1 MIHADNLASKT
12 PRQLLDYLHSRQI
25 EMRSLLEELVLAESP
40 STVPAAQ
47 QKVLALLQKALEQR
61 GYRVRRIRG
70 RQTGGHLL
78 AIPRNRPR
86 YPFGDHCE
94 TLGVEYAAEAAA
106 FLPTQPQPIQLL
118 LGHCDTVWPL
128 GTLEK
133 MPLSLREGKMY
144 GPGVYDMKAGLVQT
158 IFALEAIAVHG
169 FFPQVAP
176 VILINSDEEIGS
188 YESTPQIRRLAKT
201 AERAF
206 VMEPSLGPTGK
217 LKTRRKGVGEF
228 TVRIIGRAAHAGLEP
243 EKGASAILELSLV
256 VQKLFQLNDPQRGI
270 TVNVGT
276 IDGGIRPNVIAPES
290 QAVVDVRV
298 LHLEDVPSIESTILG
313 LQPTTPDTQLIV
325 EGKIE
330 RPPMEKTPGNQ
341 KLWQLAQQ
349 AASELGIEIESGT
362 AGGSSDG
369 NLTSLY
375 TPTLD
380 GLGAVG
386 DAAHAPGEFI
396 YLDQIVERAA
406 LLAQLLLA
414 PTLTEKNHGK

>member
-1 MIHADNLASKT
+1 MIQADSLASKT
-12 PRQLLDYLHSRQI
+12 TRQLLDYLHSRQT
-25 EMRSLLEELVLAESP
+25 EMRTLLEELVLAESP
-40 STVPAAQ
+40 STVPASQ
-47 QKVLALLQKALEQR
+47 QQVLALLQKALEAR
-61 GYRVRRIRG
+61 TYRVRRIRG

-78 AIPRNRPR
+78 AVPNIRRKR
-86 YPFGDHCE
+86 DLGDRSHS
-94 TLGVEYAAEAAA
+94 
-106 FLPTQPQPIQLL
+106 QPIQLL
-118 LGHCDTVWPL
+118 LGHSDTVWPL

-133 MPLSLREGKMY
+133 MPLFLRQGKMY
-144 GPGVYDMKAGLVQT
+144 GPGIYDMKAGLVQ
-158 IFALEAIAVHG
+158 IVFALEALAACGLSPH
-169 FFPQVAP
+169 VAP

-206 VMEPSLGPTGK
+206 VMEPSLGPMGK

-228 TVRIIGRAAHAGLEP
+228 TIRILGQASHAGLEP
-243 EKGASAILELSLV
+243 EKGASAILELSFV
-256 VQKLFQLNDPQRGI
+256 VQKLFQLNDPQQGI

-276 IDGGIRPNVIAPES
+276 IDGGIRPNVVAPES

-298 LHLEDVPSIESTILG
+298 LHLEDVPRIEETILG
-313 LQPTTPDTQLIV
+313 LQPTTPNTQLIV

-330 RPPMEKTPGNQ
+330 RPPMAKTPGNQ

-349 AASELGIEIESGT
+349 AASELEINIEEGT

-386 DAAHAPGEFI
+386 DAAHAPGEFV
-396 YLDQIVERAA
+396 YLDRMVERSA
-406 LLAQLLLA
+406 LLARLLLA
-414 PTLTEKNHGK
+414 PTLTEKNHG

>member
-1 MIHADNLASKT
+1 MMHADSLAST
-12 PRQLLDYLHSRQI
+12 TARQLLNYLHSRQT
-25 EMRSLLEELVLAESP
+25 EMHSLLKELVLAESP

-47 QKVLALLQKALEQR
+47 QGVLGLLQKALEQR
-61 GYRVRRIRG
+61 AYRVRRIRG
-70 RQTGGHLL
+70 RQTGGYLL
-78 AIPRNRPR
+78 AVPSTR
-86 YPFGDHCE
+86 YKHTIVGRS
-94 TLGVEYAAEAAA
+94 
-106 FLPTQPQPIQLL
+106 QPQPIQLL
-118 LGHCDTVWPL
+118 LGHSDTVWPL
-128 GTLEK
+128 GTLAK
-133 MPLSLREGKMY
+133 MPLSVRQGKMY
-144 GPGVYDMKAGLVQT
+144 GPGIYDMKAGLVQT
-158 IFALEAIAVHG
+158 IFALEAVAARD

-188 YESTPQIRRLAKT
+188 YESTPQIRRLAKI

-228 TVRIIGRAAHAGLEP
+228 TVRIIGKASHAGLEP
-243 EKGASAILELSLV
+243 EKGVSAILELSFV
-256 VQKLFQLNDPQRGI
+256 VQKLFQLNNPQRGI

-276 IDGGIRPNVIAPES
+276 IDGGIRPNVVAPES

-298 LHLEDVPSIESTILG
+298 LHPEDVPWLEETILR
-313 LQPTTPDTQLIV
+313 LQPTTPGTQLIV

-330 RPPMEKTPGNQ
+330 RPPLEKTPGNQ
-341 KLWQLAQQ
+341 QLWQLAQQ
-349 AASELGIEIESGT
+349 AASELGIPIEEGT

-386 DAAHAPGEFI
+386 DAAHAPGEFV
-396 YLDQIVERAA
+396 YLERMVERAA
-406 LLAQLLLA
+406 LLAWLLLA
-414 PTLTEKNHGK
+414 PPLTGKNYGS

>member
-1 MIHADNLASKT
+1 MHADNLASKT
-12 PRQLLDYLHSRQI
+12 PRQLLDYLHSRQT

-40 STVPAAQ
+40 SDVPAAQ
-47 QKVLALLQKALEQR
+47 QKVLALLQKELEKR
-61 GYRVRRIRG
+61 DYRVRRIRG

-78 AIPRNRPR
+78 AVPKNRRR
-86 YPFGDHCE
+86 YSFRDRDRS
-94 TLGVEYAAEAAA
+94 
-106 FLPTQPQPIQLL
+106 QSIQLL

-133 MPLSLREGKMY
+133 MPLVLRQGKMY
-144 GPGVYDMKAGLVQT
+144 GPGVYDMKAGLVQK
-158 IFALEAIAVHG
+158 IFALEAVNG
-169 FFPQVAP
+169 FSHHITP

-188 YESTPQIRRLAKT
+188 YESTPQIRRLAKI
-201 AERAF
+201 ADRAF

-228 TVRIIGRAAHAGLEP
+228 TIRIIGQAAHAGLEP
-243 EKGASAILELSLV
+243 EKGVSAILELSFV

-276 IDGGIRPNVIAPES
+276 IDGGIRPNVVAPES

-298 LHLEDVPSIESTILG
+298 LHLEDVPRIESTILG
-313 LQPTTPDTQLIV
+313 LQPTTPNTQLIV

-369 NLTSLY
+369 NFTSLY

-414 PTLTEKNHGK
+414 PTLTEKNHEQ

>member
-1 MIHADNLASKT
+1 MMYTDNLATKT
-12 PRQLLDYLHSRQI
+12 PRQLLDYLHSRQT

-61 GYRVRRIRG
+61 AYRVRRIRG

-78 AIPRNRPR
+78 AVPKNRCR
-86 YPFGDHCE
+86 HSFGDRS
-94 TLGVEYAAEAAA
+94 
-106 FLPTQPQPIQLL
+106 QPQPIQLL
-118 LGHCDTVWPL
+118 LGHSDTVWPL

-133 MPLSLREGKMY
+133 MPLSLRQGKMY
-144 GPGVYDMKAGLVQT
+144 GPGIYDMKAGLVQT
-158 IFALEAIAVHG
+158 IFALEAIAANG
-169 FFPQVAP
+169 FSPQVAP
-176 VILINSDEEIGS
+176 VISINSDEEIGS
-188 YESTPQIRRLAKT
+188 HESTAQIRRLAKI

-228 TVRIIGRAAHAGLEP
+228 TIRIIGQAAHAGLEP
-243 EKGASAILELSLV
+243 EKGVSAILELSFV

-276 IDGGIRPNVIAPES
+276 IDGGIRPNVVAPES

-298 LHLEDVPSIESTILG
+298 LHLEDVPWIESTILG
-313 LQPTTPDTQLIV
+313 LQPTTPNTRLIV

-349 AASELGIEIESGT
+349 AASELGIEIEQGT

-406 LLAQLLLA
+406 LLARLLLA
-414 PTLTEKNHGK
+414 PTLKEKNHEQ

>member
-1 MIHADNLASKT
+1 MIHADNLTSKIA
-12 PRQLLDYLHSRQI
+12 RQLLDYLHSRQT

-40 STVPAAQ
+40 STVPASQ
-47 QKVLALLQKALEQR
+47 QEVLALLQKALEQR
-61 GYRVRRIRG
+61 AYRVRRIRG
-70 RQTGGHLL
+70 RKTGGHLL
-78 AIPRNRPR
+78 AIPSTRRR
-86 YPFGDHCE
+86 YILGDRS
-94 TLGVEYAAEAAA
+94 
-106 FLPTQPQPIQLL
+106 QPIQLL
-118 LGHCDTVWPL
+118 LGHSDTVWPL

-133 MPLSLREGKMY
+133 MPLTLRQGKMY
-144 GPGVYDMKAGLVQT
+144 GPGIYDMKAGLVQM
-158 IFALEAIAVHG
+158 IFALEALASHD
-169 FFPQVAP
+169 FSPQVAP

-188 YESTPQIRRLAKT
+188 YESTPQIRRLAKI

-206 VMEPSLGPTGK
+206 VMEPSLGTTGK

-228 TVRIIGRAAHAGLEP
+228 TVRILGQASHAGLEP
-243 EKGASAILELSLV
+243 EKGASAILELSFV

-276 IDGGIRPNVIAPES
+276 IDGGIRPNVVAPES

-298 LHLEDVPSIESTILG
+298 LHPEDVPRIEKTILG
-313 LQPTTPDTQLIV
+313 LQPTTPNTELIV

-330 RPPMEKTPGNQ
+330 RPPMQKTPGNQ

-349 AASELGIEIESGT
+349 AASGLGIKIEEGT

-369 NLTSLY
+369 NLTNLY

-396 YLDQIVERAA
+396 YLDQMVERSA
-406 LLAQLLLA
+406 LLAQLLLT
-414 PTLTEKNHGK
+414 PTLKGTNYGL

>member
-1 MIHADNLASKT
+1 MIHADNLAPKT
-12 PRQLLDYLHSRQI
+12 AQQLLGYLHSRQT
-25 EMRSLLEELVLAESP
+25 EMRTMLEELVLAESP

-61 GYRVRRIRG
+61 AYRVRRIRG

-78 AIPRNRPR
+78 AVPSNRRRSPLGAR
-86 YPFGDHCE
+86 YQH
-94 TLGVEYAAEAAA
+94 
-106 FLPTQPQPIQLL
+106 QPIQLL
-118 LGHCDTVWPL
+118 LGHSDTVWPL
-128 GTLEK
+128 GSLEK
-133 MPLSLREGKMY
+133 MPLSLRQGKMY
-144 GPGVYDMKAGLVQT
+144 GPGIYDMKAGLVQ
-158 IFALEAIAVHG
+158 IVFALEAIAEQG
-169 FFPQVAP
+169 FFPQITP

-188 YESTPQIRRLAKT
+188 YESTPQIRRLAKI

-228 TVRIIGRAAHAGLEP
+228 TIRIIGQAAHAGLEP
-243 EKGASAILELSLV
+243 EKGVSAILELSFA
-256 VQKLFQLNDPQRGI
+256 VQKLFQLNAPQRGI

-276 IDGGIRPNVIAPES
+276 IDGGIRPNVVAPES

-298 LHLEDVPSIESTILG
+298 LHLEDAPWIESTILG
-313 LQPTTPDTQLIV
+313 LQPTTPDTRLIV

-341 KLWQLAQQ
+341 KLWHLAQQ
-349 AASELGIEIESGT
+349 AASELGIEIQQGT

-396 YLDQIVERAA
+396 YLDQMVERAA
-406 LLAQLLLA
+406 LLARLLLA
-414 PTLTEKNHGK
+414 PSLTEKNYGQ

>member
-1 MIHADNLASKT
+1 MMQADNLATKT
-12 PRQLLDYLHSRQI
+12 PRQLLDYLHSRQT

-40 STVPAAQ
+40 SDVPAAQ
-47 QKVLALLQKALEQR
+47 QKVLALLQKELEAR
-61 GYRVRRIRG
+61 DYRVRRIRG

-78 AIPRNRPR
+78 AVPNIRRKSNL
-86 YPFGDHCE
+86 GDHSHH
-94 TLGVEYAAEAAA
+94 
-106 FLPTQPQPIQLL
+106 QPIQLL
-118 LGHCDTVWPL
+118 IGHCDTVWPV

-133 MPLSLREGKMY
+133 MPLVLRQGKMY

-158 IFALEAIAVHG
+158 IFALEAVNG
-169 FFPQVAP
+169 FSHQITP

-188 YESTPQIRRLAKT
+188 YESTPQIRRLAKI

-217 LKTRRKGVGEF
+217 LKTRRKGVGKF
-228 TVRIIGRAAHAGLEP
+228 TIRIIGQAAHAGLEP
-243 EKGASAILELSLV
+243 EKGVSAILELSFV

-270 TVNVGT
+270 TVNVGK

-298 LHLEDVPSIESTILG
+298 LHLEDVPKIESTILG
-313 LQPTTPDTQLIV
+313 LQPTTPNTQLIV

-349 AASELGIEIESGT
+349 AASELGIEIDSGT

-406 LLAQLLLA
+406 LLAQLILA
-414 PTLTEKNHGK
+414 PTLTEKNHG

>member
-1 MIHADNLASKT
+1 MMQADNLVTKT
-12 PRQLLDYLHSRQI
+12 PRQLLDYLHSRQT

-40 STVPAAQ
+40 SDVPAAQ
-47 QKVLALLQKALEQR
+47 QKVLALLQKELEER
-61 GYRVRRIRG
+61 DYRVRRIRG
-70 RQTGGHLL
+70 RQTGGHLVAVPNIRRKSNL
-78 AIPRNRPR
+78 
-86 YPFGDHCE
+86 GDRSNH
-94 TLGVEYAAEAAA
+94 
-106 FLPTQPQPIQLL
+106 QPIQLL
-118 LGHCDTVWPL
+118 IGHCDTVWPL

-133 MPLSLREGKMY
+133 MPLVLRQGKMY

-158 IFALEAIAVHG
+158 IFALEAVNG
-169 FFPQVAP
+169 FSPQITP

-188 YESTPQIRRLAKT
+188 YESTPQIRRLAKI
-201 AERAF
+201 AARAF

-228 TVRIIGRAAHAGLEP
+228 TVRIVGQAAHAGLEP
-243 EKGASAILELSLV
+243 EKGVSAILELSFV
-256 VQKLFQLNDPQRGI
+256 VQKLFELNDPQRGI

-276 IDGGIRPNVIAPES
+276 IDGGIRPNVVAPES

-298 LHLEDVPSIESTILG
+298 LHPEDVPRIEAAILE

-341 KLWQLAQQ
+341 QLWQLAQQ

-406 LLAQLLLA
+406 LLAQLILA
-414 PTLTEKNHGK
+414 PTLTEKNHG

>member
-1 MIHADNLASKT
+1 
-12 PRQLLDYLHSRQI
+12 
-25 EMRSLLEELVLAESP
+25 
-40 STVPAAQ
+40 
-47 QKVLALLQKALEQR
+47 
-61 GYRVRRIRG
+61 
-70 RQTGGHLL
+70 
-78 AIPRNRPR
+78 
-86 YPFGDHCE
+86 
-94 TLGVEYAAEAAA
+94 
-106 FLPTQPQPIQLL
+106 
-118 LGHCDTVWPL
+118 
-128 GTLEK
+128 
-133 MPLSLREGKMY
+133 
-144 GPGVYDMKAGLVQT
+144 MKAGLVQ
-158 IFALEAIAVHG
+158 IVFALEALAAHD
-169 FFPQVAP
+169 FSSQVAP

-228 TVRIIGRAAHAGLEP
+228 TVRIIGQAAHAGLEP
-243 EKGASAILELSLV
+243 EKGASAILELSFV

-276 IDGGIRPNVIAPES
+276 IDGGLRPNVVAPES

-298 LHLEDVPSIESTILG
+298 LHPEDVPRIEAAILG

-349 AASELGIEIESGT
+349 AASELGIEIEEGT

-396 YLDQIVERAA
+396 YFDQMVERAA
-406 LLAQLLLA
+406 LLARLLLA
-414 PTLTEKNHGK
+414 PPLTRKNH

>member
-1 MIHADNLASKT
+1 MMQADNLATKT
-12 PRQLLDYLHSRQI
+12 PRQLLDYLHSRQT

-40 STVPAAQ
+40 SDVPAAQ
-47 QKVLALLQKALEQR
+47 QKVLALLQKELEER
-61 GYRVRRIRG
+61 DYRVRRIRG

-78 AIPRNRPR
+78 AVPNIRRKSNLGDR
-86 YPFGDHCE
+86 YHH
-94 TLGVEYAAEAAA
+94 
-106 FLPTQPQPIQLL
+106 QPIQLL

-133 MPLSLREGKMY
+133 MPLVLRQGKMY

-158 IFALEAIAVHG
+158 IFALEAVNG
-169 FFPQVAP
+169 FSPQITP

-188 YESTPQIRRLAKT
+188 YESTPQIRRLAKI
-201 AERAF
+201 AARAF

-228 TVRIIGRAAHAGLEP
+228 TIRIIGQAAHAGLDP
-243 EKGASAILELSLV
+243 EKGVSSILELSFV
-256 VQKLFQLNDPQRGI
+256 VQKLFELNDPQRGI
-270 TVNVGT
+270 TVNVGK
-276 IDGGIRPNVIAPES
+276 IDGGIRPNVVAPES

-298 LHLEDVPSIESTILG
+298 LHPEDVPRIEAAILR

-341 KLWQLAQQ
+341 QLWQLAQQ

-414 PTLTEKNHGK
+414 PTLTEKNHG

>member
-1 MIHADNLASKT
+1 MMHAENLGNKT
-12 PRQLLDYLHSRQI
+12 ARQLLDYLHSRQT
-25 EMRSLLEELVLAESP
+25 EMHTLLSELVLAESP

-61 GYRVRRIRG
+61 AYRVRRIRG
-70 RQTGGHLL
+70 RQTGGHLI
-78 AIPRNRPR
+78 AVPSTRHKPRLGELSQPR
-86 YPFGDHCE
+86 
-94 TLGVEYAAEAAA
+94 A
-106 FLPTQPQPIQLL
+106 IQLL
-118 LGHCDTVWPL
+118 LGHSDTVWPL

-133 MPLSLREGKMY
+133 MPLFLRQGKMY
-144 GPGVYDMKAGLVQT
+144 GPGIYDMKAGLVQL
-158 IFALEAIAVHG
+158 IFALEAIAAVG
-169 FFPQVAP
+169 CFPQVTP
-176 VILINSDEEIGS
+176 VILLNSDEEIGS
-188 YESTPQIRRLAKT
+188 YESTPQIRRLAKI

-228 TVRIIGRAAHAGLEP
+228 TIRILGRAAHAGLEP
-243 EKGASAILELSLV
+243 EKGASAILELSFV

-276 IDGGIRPNVIAPES
+276 IDGGVRPNVVAPES
-290 QAVVDVRV
+290 IAVVDVRV
-298 LHLEDVPSIESTILG
+298 LHSEDLPWIEENILG

-325 EGKIE
+325 EGQIE

-341 KLWQLAQQ
+341 KLWQLARR
-349 AASELGIEIESGT
+349 AASELRIEIEQGT

-386 DAAHAPGEFI
+386 DAAHAPGEFV
-396 YLDQIVERAA
+396 YLDQMVERSA
-406 LLAQLLLA
+406 LLARLILA
-414 PTLTEKNHGK
+414 PSLIRNNP

>member
-1 MIHADNLASKT
+1 MIQADNLNSTIA
-12 PRQLLDYLHSRQI
+12 RQLLDYLHSRQT

-40 STVPAAQ
+40 STVPASQ
-47 QKVLALLQKALEQR
+47 QQVLALLQKALEQR
-61 GYRVRRIRG
+61 DYRVRRIRG

-78 AIPRNRPR
+78 AVPNTRRR
-86 YPFGDHCE
+86 DTF
-94 TLGVEYAAEAAA
+94 
-106 FLPTQPQPIQLL
+106 QPIQLL
-118 LGHCDTVWPL
+118 LGHSDTVWSL
-128 GTLEK
+128 GTLAK
-133 MPLSLREGKMY
+133 MPLILRQGKMY
-144 GPGVYDMKAGLVQT
+144 GPGIYDMKAGLVQT
-158 IFALEAIAVHG
+158 IFALEALAVND
-169 FFPQVAP
+169 FAPQIAP

-188 YESTPQIRRLAKT
+188 YESTPQIRRLAKI

-206 VMEPSLGPTGK
+206 VMEPSLGTTGK

-228 TVRIIGRAAHAGLEP
+228 TVRIIGQASHAGLEP
-243 EKGASAILELSLV
+243 EKGASAILELSFV
-256 VQKLFQLNDPQRGI
+256 VQKLFQLNDPERGI

-276 IDGGIRPNVIAPES
+276 IDGGIRPNVVAPES

-298 LHLEDVPSIESTILG
+298 LHPEDVPLIEKTILG
-313 LQPTTPDTQLIV
+313 LQPTTPNTQLIV

-349 AASELGIEIESGT
+349 ASSELGISIEEGT

-369 NLTSLY
+369 NLTNLY

-386 DAAHAPGEFI
+386 DAAHAPGEFV
-396 YLDQIVERAA
+396 YLDQMVERSA
-406 LLAQLLLA
+406 LLARLLLA
-414 PTLTEKNHGK
+414 PSLQENNHES

>member
-1 MIHADNLASKT
+1 MIHVNSLAT
-12 PRQLLDYLHSRQI
+12 QTARQLLDYLHSRQA
-25 EMRSLLEELVLAESP
+25 EMSSLLEELVLAESP

-47 QKVLALLQKALEQR
+47 QEVLALLQKALEQR
-61 GYRVRRIRG
+61 AYRVRRIRG

-78 AIPRNRPR
+78 AVPSTRRRPILGDR
-86 YPFGDHCE
+86 Y
-94 TLGVEYAAEAAA
+94 
-106 FLPTQPQPIQLL
+106 QPQPIQLL
-118 LGHCDTVWPL
+118 LGHSDTVWPL

-133 MPLSLREGKMY
+133 MPLSLRQGKMY
-144 GPGVYDMKAGLVQT
+144 GPGIYDMKAGLVQ
-158 IFALEAIAVHG
+158 IVFALEALAAHG
-169 FFPQVAP
+169 FSPQVAP

-228 TVRIIGRAAHAGLEP
+228 TVRILGQAAHAGLEP
-243 EKGASAILELSLV
+243 EKGASAILELSFV

-276 IDGGIRPNVIAPES
+276 IDGGIRPNVVAPES
-290 QAVVDVRV
+290 KAIADVRV
-298 LHLEDVPSIESTILG
+298 LHPEDVPRIEAAILG

-349 AASELGIEIESGT
+349 AASELGIEIEEGT

-396 YLDQIVERAA
+396 YFDQMVERAA
-406 LLAQLLLA
+406 LLARLLLA
-414 PTLTEKNHGK
+414 PPLTRKNH

>member
-1 MIHADNLASKT
+1 MIHADNLAPKT
-12 PRQLLDYLHSRQI
+12 AQQLLGYLHSRQT
-25 EMRSLLEELVLAESP
+25 EMRTMLEELVLAESP

-47 QKVLALLQKALEQR
+47 QKVLTLLQKALEQR
-61 GYRVRRIRG
+61 DYRVRRIRG

-78 AIPRNRPR
+78 AVPSNRRRSPLGAR
-86 YPFGDHCE
+86 YQH
-94 TLGVEYAAEAAA
+94 
-106 FLPTQPQPIQLL
+106 QPIQLL
-118 LGHCDTVWPL
+118 LGHSDTVWPL
-128 GTLEK
+128 GSLEK
-133 MPLSLREGKMY
+133 MPLSLRQGKMY
-144 GPGVYDMKAGLVQT
+144 GPGIYDMKAGLVQ
-158 IFALEAIAVHG
+158 IVFALEAIAEQG
-169 FFPQVAP
+169 FFPQITP

-188 YESTPQIRRLAKT
+188 YESTPQIRRLAKI

-228 TVRIIGRAAHAGLEP
+228 TIRIIGQAAHAGLEP
-243 EKGASAILELSLV
+243 EKGVSAILELSFA
-256 VQKLFQLNDPQRGI
+256 VQKLFQLNAPQRGI

-276 IDGGIRPNVIAPES
+276 IDGGIRPNVVAPES

-298 LHLEDVPSIESTILG
+298 LHLEDVPRIEAAILG
-313 LQPTTPDTQLIV
+313 LQPTTPDTRLIV

-349 AASELGIEIESGT
+349 AASELGIEIEEGT

-386 DAAHAPGEFI
+386 DAAHAPGELI
-396 YLDQIVERAA
+396 YFDQMVERAA
-406 LLAQLLLA
+406 LLARLLLA
-414 PTLTEKNHGK
+414 PPLKRNSY

>member
-1 MIHADNLASKT
+1 MIHADSLAST
-12 PRQLLDYLHSRQI
+12 TARQLLDYLHRRQTQ
-25 EMRSLLEELVLAESP
+25 MRSLLEELVLAESP

-47 QKVLALLQKALEQR
+47 QEVLALLQKALEAR
-61 GYRVRRIRG
+61 AYRVRRIRG

-78 AIPRNRPR
+78 AVPGTRRR
-86 YPFGDHCE
+86 RTSGERSQH
-94 TLGVEYAAEAAA
+94 
-106 FLPTQPQPIQLL
+106 QPIQLL
-118 LGHCDTVWPL
+118 LGHSDTVWPL

-133 MPLSLREGKMY
+133 MPLSLRQGKMY
-144 GPGVYDMKAGLVQT
+144 GPGIYDMKAGLVQT
-158 IFALEAIAVHG
+158 IFALEAIAAHG
-169 FFPQVAP
+169 FPLQVAP

-206 VMEPSLGPTGK
+206 VMEPSLGPAGR

-228 TVRIIGRAAHAGLEP
+228 TVRIIGQASHAGLEP
-243 EKGASAILELSLV
+243 EKGASAILELSFV

-290 QAVVDVRV
+290 RAVVDVRV
-298 LHLEDVPSIESTILG
+298 LHLEDVPGIEQTILG
-313 LQPTTPDTQLIV
+313 LQPTTPGTQLIV
-325 EGKIE
+325 EGKME

-349 AASELGIEIESGT
+349 AASALGIEIEEGT

-386 DAAHAPGEFI
+386 DAAHAPGEFV
-396 YLDQIVERAA
+396 YLDQMVERAA
-406 LLAQLLLA
+406 LLAWLLLA
-414 PTLTEKNHGK
+414 PTLKGKNHEQ

>member
-1 MIHADNLASKT
+1 MIQVDNLNSTIA
-12 PRQLLDYLHSRQI
+12 RQILDYLHSRQT

-40 STVPAAQ
+40 STVPVAQ

-61 GYRVRRIRG
+61 DYRVRRIRG

-78 AIPRNRPR
+78 AVPNTRRS
-86 YPFGDHCE
+86 Y
-94 TLGVEYAAEAAA
+94 TLGGC
-106 FLPTQPQPIQLL
+106 PQSIQLL
-118 LGHCDTVWPL
+118 IGHSDTVWPL
-128 GTLEK
+128 GTLAK
-133 MPLSLREGKMY
+133 MPLVLRQRKMY
-144 GPGVYDMKAGLVQT
+144 GPGIYDMKAGLVQT
-158 IFALEAIAVHG
+158 IFALEALAVKD
-169 FFPQVAP
+169 FAPQIAP

-188 YESTPQIRRLAKT
+188 YESTPQIRRLAKI

-206 VMEPSLGPTGK
+206 VMEPSLGTTGK

-228 TVRIIGRAAHAGLEP
+228 TVRIRGQASHAGLEP
-243 EKGASAILELSLV
+243 EKGASAIWELSFV
-256 VQKLFQLNDPQRGI
+256 VQKLFQLNDPERGI

-276 IDGGIRPNVIAPES
+276 IDGGIRPNVVAPES

-298 LHLEDVPSIESTILG
+298 LHPDDVPRIEQNILG
-313 LQPTTPDTQLIV
+313 LQPTTPNTQLIV
-325 EGKIE
+325 EGQID

-349 AASELGIEIESGT
+349 AASELGFSIAEGT

-369 NLTSLY
+369 NLTNLY

-386 DAAHAPGEFI
+386 DAAHAPGEFV
-396 YLDQIVERAA
+396 YLDQMVERSA
-406 LLAQLLLA
+406 LLARLLLA
-414 PTLTEKNHGK
+414 PSLTEKNHE

>member
-1 MIHADNLASKT
+1 MMHADNLATKT
-12 PRQLLDYLHSRQI
+12 PRQLLDYLHSRQT
-25 EMRSLLEELVLAESP
+25 EMRTMLEELVLAESP
-40 STVPAAQ
+40 STVAASQ
-47 QKVLALLQKALEQR
+47 QKVLALLQQALEQR

-78 AIPRNRPR
+78 AIPNIRRKSNL
-86 YPFGDHCE
+86 GDRS
-94 TLGVEYAAEAAA
+94 EA
-106 FLPTQPQPIQLL
+106 QPIQLL

-128 GTLEK
+128 GTLAK
-133 MPLSLREGKMY
+133 MPLYLRQGKMY
-144 GPGVYDMKAGLVQT
+144 GPGIYDMKAGLVQT
-158 IFALEAIAVHG
+158 IFALEAVNG
-169 FFPQVAP
+169 FSPQVTP

-206 VMEPSLGPTGK
+206 VMEPSLGATGK

-228 TVRIIGRAAHAGLEP
+228 TVRIIGQAAHAGLEP
-243 EKGASAILELSLV
+243 EKGVSAILELSFV

-276 IDGGIRPNVIAPES
+276 IDGGIRPNVVAPES

-298 LHLEDVPSIESTILG
+298 LHLEDVPRIESTILG
-313 LQPTTPDTQLIV
+313 LQPTTPDTQLII

-406 LLAQLLLA
+406 LLARLLLA
-414 PTLTEKNHGK
+414 PPLKEKNHEQ